1 MAILLDNKPLN
12 GFEDTKEVI
21 NILNCSG
28 VEEIKKNLFLIK
40 SNGTTFLKEK
50 TNTWR
55 NNPVFEFN
63 VLVGNILHKNVK
75 FVVSEES
82 ETMLNHKQLG
92 IRKKVELPKET
103 EIIEESQELIT
114 SEPTPAQPISSPQ
127 SITTEQIKGLIH
139 ETVTSLIK
147 GEEYNPEL
155 QKFFDAY
162 TDSFKQQFMLI
173 SEKIS
178 KREMYRAI
186 EGGGGSNSKQYAKG
200 GLMEG
205 DLIIDGNLTVT
216 GNSYVNIQPPDAVAK
231 KYVETI
237 GDGLNDTFTIN
248 HNFNTQDILVTVI
261 DTSSSK
267 VIYPSIE
274 YINGGNIS
282 VSFQNVPPNNA
293 YKVIVI
299 G

>member
-12 GFEDTKEVI
+12 DFEDTKEVI
-21 NILNCSG
+21 NVLNCSG
-28 VEEIKKNLFLIK
+28 FEEVKKNLFLIK
-40 SNGTTFLKEK
+40 SNGATFLKEK
-50 TNTWR
+50 TNSWR

-82 ETMLNHKQLG
+82 ETMINHKQLG
-92 IRKKVELPKET
+92 IKKKVILPKQSEV
-103 EIIEESQELIT
+103 IEETTQLLT
-114 SEPTPAQPISSPQ
+114 KDVEPQAS
-127 SITTEQIKGLIH
+127 TTIPTLDNDQIKGLIH
-139 ETVTSLIK
+139 ETFVSLIK
-147 GEEYNPEL
+147 GEEHNVEL

-162 TDSFKQQFMLI
+162 TDNFKQQFMLI

-186 EGGGGSNSKQYAKG
+186 EGGGGSNAKQLAKG
-200 GLMEG
+200 GTIEGNLVIEG
-205 DLIIDGNLTVT
+205 DLTVT
-216 GNSYVNIQPPDAVAK
+216 GNSYLNLQPPDAVAK
-231 KYVETI
+231 KYVSVI
-237 GDGLNDTFTIN
+237 GDGVADNFLVV

-261 DTSSSK
+261 DIASSK
-267 VIYPSIE
+267 VVYPSIE
-274 YINGGNIS
+274 YVNGSSIT
-282 VSFQNVPPNNA
+282 VAFQNVPQNNA

>member
-1 MAILLDNKPLN
+1 MAILLDNKPLTD
-12 GFEDTKEVI
+12 FEDTKEVI

-28 VEEIKKNLFLIK
+28 VEEVKKNLFLIK
-40 SNGTTFLKEK
+40 SNGSTFLKEK
-50 TNTWR
+50 TNSWR

-82 ETMLNHKQLG
+82 ETMINHKQLG
-92 IRKKVELPKET
+92 IKKKVVLPKEP
-103 EIIEESQELIT
+103 EVIEETTQLLT
-114 SEPTPAQPISSPQ
+114 KDAEPTK
-127 SITTEQIKGLIH
+127 TTTAPSLDNEQIKGLIH
-139 ETVTSLIK
+139 ETFVSLIK
-147 GEEYNPEL
+147 GEEFNPEL

-162 TDSFKQQFMLI
+162 TDNFKQQFMLI

-186 EGGGGSNSKQYAKG
+186 EGGGGSNSKQLAKG
-200 GLMEG
+200 GTIEGSLVIEG
-205 DLIIDGNLTVT
+205 DLTVT
-216 GNSYVNIQPPDAVAK
+216 GNSYLNLQPPDAVAK
-231 KYVETI
+231 KHVSVI
-237 GDGLNDTFTIN
+237 GNGVDDNFLVV

-261 DTSSSK
+261 DIATSK
-267 VIYPSIE
+267 VVYPSIE
-274 YINGGNIS
+274 YVNGSSIT
-282 VSFQNVPPNNA
+282 VAFQNIPQNNA

>member
-1 MAILLDNKPLN
+1 MAILLDNKPLTD
-12 GFEDTKEVI
+12 FEDTKEVI

-28 VEEIKKNLFLIK
+28 VEEVKKNLFLIK
-40 SNGTTFLKEK
+40 SNGSTFLKEK
-50 TNTWR
+50 TNSWR

-82 ETMLNHKQLG
+82 ETMINHKQLG
-92 IRKKVELPKET
+92 IKKKIVLPKEPAV
-103 EIIEESQELIT
+103 IEETTQLLT
-114 SEPTPAQPISSPQ
+114 KDAEPETKKP
-127 SITTEQIKGLIH
+127 SINLDNDQIKGLIH
-139 ETVTSLIK
+139 ETFISLIK
-147 GEEYNPEL
+147 GEEHNPEL

-162 TDSFKQQFMLI
+162 TDNFKQQFLLI

-186 EGGGGSNSKQYAKG
+186 EGGGGSNSKQLANG
-200 GLMEG
+200 GTIAG
-205 DLIIDGNLTVT
+205 NLIIDGDLTVT

-231 KYVETI
+231 KYVTLI
-237 GDGLNDTFTIN
+237 GDGIADNFLVV

-261 DTSSSK
+261 DIATSK
-267 VIYPSIE
+267 VVYPSIE
-274 YINGGNIS
+274 YVNGSSIT
-282 VSFQNVPPNNA
+282 VAFQNIPQNNA

>member
-82 ETMLNHKQLG
+82 ETMINHKQLG
-92 IRKKVELPKET
+92 IRKKVELSKET
-103 EIIEESQELIT
+103 EIIEESQKLLT
-114 SEPTPAQPISSPQ
+114 TEPASLQPAINSQ

-139 ETVTSLIK
+139 ETFTSLIK

-162 TDSFKQQFMLI
+162 TDSFKQQFLLI

-186 EGGGGSNSKQYAKG
+186 EGGGGANAKQLAKG
-200 GLMEG
+200 GTIEGNLIIEG
-205 DLIIDGNLTVT
+205 DLTVT
-216 GNSYVNIQPPDAVAK
+216 GNSYINIQPPDAVAK
-231 KYVETI
+231 KYVTQV
-237 GDGLNDTFTIN
+237 GDGLNDTFTIT

-261 DTSSSK
+261 DNTTSK
-267 VIYPSIE
+267 VVYPSIE

-282 VSFQNVPPNNA
+282 VSFQNVPQNNA

>member
-127 SITTEQIKGLIH
+127 SITAEQIKGLIH

>member
-103 EIIEESQELIT
+103 EIIEETQELIT
-114 SEPTPAQPISSPQ
+114 NEPSPVQPVSSPQ
-127 SITTEQIKGLIH
+127 SITAEQIKGLIH

>member
-12 GFEDTKEVI
+12 TFEDTKDVI
-21 NILNCSG
+21 NILNCSNFQE
-28 VEEIKKNLFLIK
+28 VKKNLFLIK
-40 SNGTTFLKEK
+40 SNGATFLKEK

-82 ETMLNHKQLG
+82 ETMINHKQLG
-92 IRKKVELPKET
+92 IRKKHKLPEEP
-103 EIIEESQELIT
+103 EIIEESQELLTTIPDT
-114 SEPTPAQPISSPQ
+114 KVETQ
-127 SITTEQIKGLIH
+127 SQLINAEQIKGLIQ
-139 ETVTSLIK
+139 ETFTSLIK
-147 GEEYNPEL
+147 GEEFNPEL

-162 TDSFKQQFMLI
+162 TDNFKQQFMLI

-178 KREMYRAI
+178 KREMFRAI
-186 EGGGGSNSKQYAKG
+186 EGGGGANSKQLAKG
-200 GLMEG
+200 GTIEGSLVIEG
-205 DLIIDGNLTVT
+205 DLTVT
-216 GNSYVNIQPPDAVAK
+216 GSSYVNIQPPDAVAK
-231 KYVETI
+231 KHVSLI
-237 GDGLNDTFTIN
+237 GDDINDNFLVT

-261 DTSSSK
+261 DVATSK

-274 YINGGNIS
+274 YINGSSIN
-282 VSFQNVPPNNA
+282 VTFQNVPDLNS